1 MDLYLVEGP
10 KIFYRLA
17 LSAIKLYHSS
27 TMLDADRTGIKES
40 INFTLELHVVEWKLL
55 IYSYLICTS

>member
-17 LSAIKLYHSS
+17 LSAIKLYHNS

-40 INFTLELHVVEWKLL
+40 IYLTLELHVVE
-55 IYSYLICTS
+55 